1 MDSSGFLAFLSGLVA
16 SLVSPSPEAR
26 KLMARISVFF
36 VLYGLPQTCVVG
48 SLVYEMIER
57 KHWRQDVAN
66 RPNIEV
72 MQYSGENGGDINIF
86 LRQVFILRIF
96 MWLIVGIITSSWV
109 WTRKTVQSWSSCFSF
124 CVRPWTGNKKPP
136 TPVFPKIAYQPAN
149 IDTSSDVV
157 TLGDLATLKSG
168 YRPECE
174 PLEKRIVLGSAG
186 GSRIVL

>member
-1 MDSSGFLAFLSGLVA
+1 
-16 SLVSPSPEAR
+16 
-26 KLMARISVFF
+26 MARISVFF

-72 MQYSGENGGDINIF
+72 RLQLLQVTGQINVP
-86 LRQVFILRIF
+86 LPQVFILRIF
-96 MWLIVGIITSSWV
+96 MWLIVGIIASSWV
-109 WTRKTVQSWSSCFSF
+109 WTRKTVQTWGSCFDF
-124 CVRPWTGNKKPP
+124 CFGRWNGNKKPP
-136 TPVFPKIAYQPAN
+136 TPVFPKIAYQAAN

-174 PLEKRIVLGSAG
+174 PLDKRIVLGSAG